1 MVQISSAM
9 NTWDPKQ
16 TLDSIGLGK
25 SERKR
30 SKRVGDAIRNEL
42 STLLIQRIRDPN
54 LETVAL
60 SRVLVTDDLK
70 FAKIYYTVRGSGK
83 VTRLAARGL
92 ERAKGF
98 IRSHLAKSLNLRYT
112 PALQFFY
119 DETAEKVEEVERLFQ
134 EIAEERKENDN
145 S

>member
-1 MVQISSAM
+1 MVQISSVM

-25 SERKR
+25 NERKR

-42 STLLIQRIRDPN
+42 STLLIQKIRDPN
-54 LETVAL
+54 LATVAL

-70 FAKIYYTVRGSGK
+70 FAKIYYTVRGSNK
-83 VTRLAARGL
+83 ATRLAARGL

>member
-1 MVQISSAM
+1 M
-9 NTWDPKQ
+9 NSWDPKQ

-25 SERKR
+25 NERKR
-30 SKRVGDAIRNEL
+30 SVRVADVIRNEL
-42 STLLIQRIRDPN
+42 SILLIQKIRDPN

-60 SRVLVTDDLK
+60 SRVVVTDDLK
-70 FAKIYYTVRGSGK
+70 YAKVYYTVRGDEKTS
-83 VTRLAARGL
+83 RLAAKGL

-98 IRSHLAKSLNLRYT
+98 IRTHLARSLNLRYT

-134 EIAEERKENDN
+134 EIAEERKDNEN